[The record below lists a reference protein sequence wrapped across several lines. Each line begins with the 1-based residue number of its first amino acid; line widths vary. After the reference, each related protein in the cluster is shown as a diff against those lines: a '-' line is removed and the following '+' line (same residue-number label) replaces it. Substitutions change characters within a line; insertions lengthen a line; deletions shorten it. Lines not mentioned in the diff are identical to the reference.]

1 MAAVL
6 NLPAL
11 AEAHKAVAG
20 TPCAVAGSAE
30 ARNIAKFHQPAN
42 NFIQCTVIAYIKL
55 GRIIFLFRF
64 GIAANAGAGTDA
76 DLRNAEVQH
85 PFAGALAFTGRYYL
99 AWLRHA

>member
-20 TPCAVAGSAE
+20 TPCAVACSAE

-55 GRIIFLFRF
+55 GRIIFFFRF
-64 GIAANAGAGTDA
+64 GIAANAGAGTAA

-85 PFAGALAFTGRYYL
+85 SFAGALDR
-99 AWLRHA
+99 R